1 MKRSCAFLFAVLL
14 LAGCASS
21 VDDDPNA
28 PKITLHLQQVDDG
41 ANSYTFAGSVN
52 VQFVLT
58 AANTTKETVTLNRIE
73 VRTISSGAYSIPP
86 TSTSLNLKLEPGQ
99 GLRTQLSLWGYA
111 RGGRLYSEEPVTL
124 RGTAYMT
131 GPSGAFVKLFTEYIS
146 QR

>member
-28 PKITLHLQQVDDG
+28 PKITLHLQQVDTG

-58 AANTTKETVTLNRIE
+58 AANTT
-73 VRTISSGAYSIPP
+73 
-86 TSTSLNLKLEPGQ
+86 
-99 GLRTQLSLWGYA
+99 
-111 RGGRLYSEEPVTL
+111 
-124 RGTAYMT
+124 
-131 GPSGAFVKLFTEYIS
+131 
-146 QR
+146 

>member
-1 MKRSCAFLFAVLL
+1 MKRTFVLLAVLL
-14 LAGCASS
+14 IVAGCASS

-28 PKITLHLQQVDDG
+28 PKITMHLQQVDTG
-41 ANSYTFAGSVN
+41 ANAYQFAGSVN

-58 AANTTKETVTLNRIE
+58 ATNTTKDTVKIDRIE

-86 TSTSLNLKLEPGQ
+86 TSTSLNLTLQSGQ
-99 GLRTQLSLWGYA
+99 SLTTQLSLWGYA
-111 RGGRLYSEEPVTL
+111 RGGRLYSEEPVSL
-124 RGTAYMT
+124 RGTAYLT